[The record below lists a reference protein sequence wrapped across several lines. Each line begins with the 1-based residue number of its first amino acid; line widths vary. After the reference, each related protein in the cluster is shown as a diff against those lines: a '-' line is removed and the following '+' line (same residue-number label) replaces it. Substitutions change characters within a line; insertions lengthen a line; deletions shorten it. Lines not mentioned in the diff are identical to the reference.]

1 MIFPQFPAPPV
12 FLVEPEDKVTKLGS
26 KLTLDCRLAKSGAPA
41 LQFWLRDGQ
50 TTPLLPGTGGR
61 LAVSSQGSLSI
72 GRITERDAGWYGCA
86 AVSSS
91 GSDLARAEVR
101 VARESDAPP
110 PIIQVGPVNQTL
122 PAKSSATLPCDAT
135 DYDALVWLKDG
146 VPLRGTTNRPTQRV
160 SVDSDNTLSIKGPV
174 QVWPLTQ
181 FLPVSFL

>member
-1 MIFPQFPAPPV
+1 MLFSV
-12 FLVEPEDKVTKLGS
+12 DCLG
-26 KLTLDCRLAKSGAPA
+26 LAKIRELFFMPFFA
-41 LQFWLRDGQ
+41 
-50 TTPLLPGTGGR
+50 
-61 LAVSSQGSLSI
+61 GSVKAA
-72 GRITERDAGWYGCA
+72 RDAGWYGCA

-160 SVDSDNTLSIKGPV
+160 SVDSDNTLSIKGTV